1 MVSPLMDFANWSEYV
16 SDFPPVLLV
25 RVTPKFEEGFWTK
38 VARGAASTQ
47 GMAIPPIKR
56 FSSVFS
62 RMQAY
67 CGDKEVTP
75 IHRFK
80 LIRRV
85 SETDTIEEGLYV
97 FEPSALNPECASV
110 KVVVYSEKEPA
121 KGDSRVV
128 EPNVI
133 QQIKQDFAPVLR

>member
-1 MVSPLMDFANWSEYV
+1 
-16 SDFPPVLLV
+16 
-25 RVTPKFEEGFWTK
+25 VTPKFEEGFWTK

-47 GMAIPPIKR
+47 GVAIPPIKR

-67 CGDKEVTP
+67 CGDREVTP

-80 LIRRV
+80 LERQI
-85 SETDTIEEGLYV
+85 SETVTIEEGLYV
-97 FEPSALNPECASV
+97 FEPFALNPECASV
-110 KVVVYSEKEPA
+110 KLVLYTEKEPA
-121 KGDSRVV
+121 KGDARTV

-133 QQIKQDFAPVLR
+133 QQIKEDFAPLAVK